1 MALLPQRYRSRLLPA
16 VGRAG
21 RHQEVQAGLRASR
34 IKDDRADRYADVVE
48 ELDRASA
55 DDLNGAYCVPPLA
68 R

>member
-1 MALLPQRYRSRLLPA
+1 MALLPQRYRSRFLPA
-16 VGRAG
+16 VGRTG